1 MSKPTIE
8 LILHPVRQRILS
20 AMSGGRTF
28 TTSELCARMPEESKA
43 TMYRHVALLLEGELL
58 EVDEERQVRGAV
70 ERRYR
75 LRQERAAIGAEVGA
89 EMSPEE
95 HRLAFT
101 ASMAA
106 LLAEFDAYLGRDG
119 ARPFD
124 DSVSYRQ
131 GTLWL
136 DKEEAAEMLGEISDV
151 FRARR
156 TNGPSPRRTPYRGSM
171 ILFPAEQLRPQSA
184 SVQPD
189 ADQVKGKREPRK
201 VEKRQRR

>member
-28 TTSELCARMPEESKA
+28 TTSELCARLPDESKA
-43 TMYRHVALLLEGELL
+43 TVYRHVALLLQGELL
-58 EVDEERQVRGAV
+58 EVDEERQVRGAI

-75 LRQERAAIGAEVGA
+75 LAQDRAAIDAELGA
-89 EMSPEE
+89 EMSREE

-106 LLAEFDAYLGRDG
+106 LLAEFDGYLERDE

-131 GTLWL
+131 GTIWL
-136 DKEEAAEMLGEISDV
+136 DKKEVSELVSDIREAFVSRLK
-151 FRARR
+151 
-156 TNGPSPRRTPYRGSM
+156 NKPSVDRTPYRTSL
-171 ILFPAEQLRPQSA
+171 ILFPAEQLRPA
-184 SVQPD
+184 SVQSE
-189 ADQVKGKREPRK
+189 ADQVERK
-201 VEKRQRR
+201 